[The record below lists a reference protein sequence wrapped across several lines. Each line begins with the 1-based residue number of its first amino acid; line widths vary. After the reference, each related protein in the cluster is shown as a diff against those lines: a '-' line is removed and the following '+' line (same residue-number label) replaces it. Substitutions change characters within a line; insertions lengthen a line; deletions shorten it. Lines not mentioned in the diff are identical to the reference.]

1 MSRVILYR
9 MSSDKNVYNKTKSQI
24 EELQCD
30 YKQPIDIVNPTVIIK
45 GKFHNCNYI
54 YLADF
59 NRYYFVEKV
68 TGLTDDI
75 VALQCHCD
83 VLSSNNITELT
94 ALVERQEFK
103 RNTQLVDNQIPMQSN
118 EDFIARTVGSPVIDD
133 YNIYITTCGGG
144 N

>member
-9 MSSDKNVYNKTKSQI
+9 MSSDKKVYNKKKTQI
-24 EELQCD
+24 AELQCD
-30 YKQPIDIVNPTVIIK
+30 YKQPIDVVEPTVIIK
-45 GKFHNCNYI
+45 GKYPNCNYI

-59 NRYYFVEKV
+59 NRYYFVEKII
-68 TGLTDDI
+68 GLTDDI
-75 VALQCHCD
+75 VARKCHCD